1 MGREER
7 EEATVAEQS
16 YLSQD
21 QSPSWEAEGEGKSKV
36 QFFSPGPEPPSE
48 GREGVEEQLDF

>member
-1 MGREER
+1 M
-7 EEATVAEQS
+7 VAEQS